1 MNVTSP
7 PVSAT
12 HKAARW
18 YASRNIFVFP
28 LHSIVDDEGH
38 CSCRKP
44 DCTNQGKHPRT
55 MNGFKDATTDLET
68 VDRWWGMWPNANVGI
83 DCERSGWAV
92 LDVDPDKGG
101 YDSLAELQQKHGDL
115 PDTVR
120 AITGG
125 AGAHIVF
132 KMPRQGFRSY
142 VGIGYGLDTRGI
154 GGYIVAAPSNH
165 KSGGNY
171 VWEEG
176 FTFADV
182 DIAEVPQWML
192 DIMAQ
197 RGAERPQVA
206 ADGDIIPEG
215 QRDATLASLAGSMR
229 ARGMTEAEILAALQ
243 VTNETRVRPPMALAD
258 LERIAR
264 SIGRYEPGKGTYT
277 TNMGKPSQH
286 VTVDAETGE
295 ITPSLQGRVLID
307 PVLRD
312 GLPEPEWVIDQLVVA
327 GRIHLVYGEPESGK
341 TIIALSWVVQCIE
354 RGVPVVFVDEESGLQ
369 AIARLLI
376 AMGVDSVDPLL
387 HYFPFVSLSLEDTE
401 ALMAYVD
408 EVRPGLVV
416 FDSLTDMLAGAGLD
430 ENAGIEVTRWFMEVP
445 TRITRSD
452 WEPAVV
458 LIDHIAKDA
467 GNTNYS
473 VASRA
478 KKAKS
483 DVQWLV
489 TKTADFGPDK
499 TAPVDLTRKKNRP
512 GVMPD
517 RVRLTVGGQDG
528 KLICRPFDSQQDV
541 MHTLPDKAL
550 EMLDFIIREG
560 EATPSEIEAK
570 LGFGPKTIQRFGAR
584 LCASGK
590 VERVGSGQVWKYVSL
605 VDSPP
610 NLVDMSTSIGE
621 GIGGHPIPP
630 LGGDVHLSTNGPTT
644 ENDEEGDE
652 PWWT

>member
-1 MNVTSP
+1 MSVTSP

-18 YASRNIFVFP
+18 YAHRNIFVFP
-28 LHSIVDDEGH
+28 LHSLTDEGK

-44 DCTNQGKHPRT
+44 DCSNQGKHPRT

-68 VDRWWGMWPNANVGI
+68 IDRWWGMWPTANIGI

-101 YDSLAELQQKHGDL
+101 YDSLAELQRAHGEL

-120 AITGG
+120 QITGG

-132 KMPRQGFRSY
+132 KMPVQGFRSY
-142 VGIGYGLDTRGI
+142 VGIGHGLDTRGI

-165 KSGGNY
+165 KSGGKY

-176 FTFADV
+176 WTFADV
-182 DIAEVPQWML
+182 DIAEVPRWML
-192 DIMAQ
+192 DLMAN
-197 RGAERPQVA
+197 RGTERPQVA

-215 QRDATLASLAGSMR
+215 QRDSTLASLAGSMR

-243 VTNETRVRPPMALAD
+243 VTNETRVRPPMALTD

-264 SIGRYEPGKGTYT
+264 SIGRYEPAKGTHA
-277 TNMGKPSQH
+277 TNMGKVSQH

-295 ITPSLQGRVLID
+295 ITPTLLGRVLID
-307 PVLRD
+307 PVLRE
-312 GLPEPEWVIDQLVVA
+312 GLPDPEWVIDQLVVR
-327 GRIHLVYGEPESGK
+327 GRIHLVFGEPESGK
-341 TIIALSWVVQCIE
+341 TVIALSWVVQCLDAGI
-354 RGVPVVFVDEESGLQ
+354 PVVFIDEESGLQ
-369 AIARLLI
+369 AIARLLL

-401 ALMAYVD
+401 ALMAYVE
-408 EVRPGLVV
+408 EVQPGLVV

-445 TRITRSD
+445 TRLTRAEG
-452 WEPAVV
+452 EPAVV

-489 TKTADFGPDK
+489 TKTTDFGPDN
-499 TAPVDLTRKKNRP
+499 TAPVDLVRKKNRP
-512 GVMPD
+512 GVMPEK
-517 RVRLTVGGQDG
+517 VRLVVGGEDG
-528 KLICRPFDSQQDV
+528 KLICRPFDISRDAI
-541 MHTLPDKAL
+541 HTLPVKAL
-550 EMLDFIIREG
+550 EMLDIIDQEREVSPG
-560 EATPSEIEAK
+560 DLAK
-570 LGFGPKTIQRFGAR
+570 RLGISLTAVDEHGKRLIAMNRVEKVGA
-584 LCASGK
+584 
-590 VERVGSGQVWKYVSL
+590 GSKWMYVSL
-605 VDSPP
+605 VQVGP
-610 NLVDMSTSIGE
+610 NLLQVGPALDQSF
-621 GIGGHPIPP
+621 
-630 LGGDVHLSTNGPTT
+630 GPTPHPSL
-644 ENDEEGDE
+644 EGGLDQMDQGGAREESEDE